1 MQRCIINFLK
11 FNCILN
17 THKNIITKIFLSKR
31 YFLSLIKIVSFPVLC
46 YPSLCFIIKI
56 VFYFGYRYKIILIK
70 KLRKN
75 EEYTKKELFESMVEG
90 KVSENSKLIQTPKN
104 VVNLELRC
112 VWNNM
117 KSSFK
122 AKNKMSSISHTVKDS
137 YSTNL
142 KNGKKV
148 HWHGERGGVSKSTIT
163 LKINLHI
170 NYLKKFPCQ
179 ENQQNR
185 CIFNKLFLTD

>member
-1 MQRCIINFLK
+1 MSRIVLLKLACFVYKKIILQRCIINFLK

-17 THKNIITKIFLSKR
+17 TQKNIITKIFLLKR

-46 YPSLCFIIKI
+46 YSSLRFIIKI
-56 VFYFGYRYKIILIK
+56 HCFLFWLHVQNYSDKKAEKKWRIYKKRIAWI
-70 KLRKN
+70 N
-75 EEYTKKELFESMVEG
+75 GWG

-104 VVNLELRC
+104 VVNLELCCLR
-112 VWNNM
+112 NNT

-148 HWHGERGGVSKSTIT
+148 HWHGEVSKSTIT
-163 LKINLHI
+163 LK
-170 NYLKKFPCQ
+170 KKTY
-179 ENQQNR
+179 
-185 CIFNKLFLTD
+185 I

>member
-1 MQRCIINFLK
+1 M
-11 FNCILN
+11 
-17 THKNIITKIFLSKR
+17 
-31 YFLSLIKIVSFPVLC
+31 
-46 YPSLCFIIKI
+46 
-56 VFYFGYRYKIILIK
+56 YKIILIK

-75 EEYTKKELFESMVEG
+75 EEYTKKELLESMVEG

-104 VVNLELRC
+104 VVNLELCC
-112 VWNNM
+112 VRSNT

-148 HWHGERGGVSKSTIT
+148 H
-163 LKINLHI
+163 
-170 NYLKKFPCQ
+170 
-179 ENQQNR
+179 
-185 CIFNKLFLTD
+185 